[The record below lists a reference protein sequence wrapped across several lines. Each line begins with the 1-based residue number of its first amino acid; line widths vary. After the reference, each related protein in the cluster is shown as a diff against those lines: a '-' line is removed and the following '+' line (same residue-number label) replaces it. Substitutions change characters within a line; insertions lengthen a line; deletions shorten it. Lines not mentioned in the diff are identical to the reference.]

1 MSSNAGSIKT
11 GYDTVRYA
19 MGMTDKVVG
28 TGMLSFITLGGD
40 SVTEDRAA
48 DPKEPAEE
56 QPADGARQ
64 EQPPAPGD
72 GQPRA

>member
-1 MSSNAGSIKT
+1 
-11 GYDTVRYA
+11 

-40 SVTEDRAA
+40 SVTA

>member
-1 MSSNAGSIKT
+1 
-11 GYDTVRYA
+11 

-40 SVTEDRAA
+40 SVTEDQTA

-56 QPADGARQ
+56 QTADGARQ